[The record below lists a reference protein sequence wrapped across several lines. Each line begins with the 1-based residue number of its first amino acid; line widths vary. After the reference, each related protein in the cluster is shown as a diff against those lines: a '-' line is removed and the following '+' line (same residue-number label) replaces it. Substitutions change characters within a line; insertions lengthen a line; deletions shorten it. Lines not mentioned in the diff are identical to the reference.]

1 MMFDMLAFFF
11 GDLFTPGKIISR
23 FGLIFP
29 IAFIISLLATPVCR
43 KVALRLHV
51 VDYPDDDVKIHAE
64 PTAYLGGI
72 GMLMGLM
79 AGLLVGFF
87 LLFKYRGENPKMLQS
102 SILGFAGRYPDW
114 LILVGIGFGAALA
127 CIVGILD
134 DLLDISPGQKFI
146 GQAIAAAVLIG
157 VGVRPNLT
165 QLFGF
170 IGVPLDPTWNFIL
183 GVPVVLFFIFGAT
196 NSLNLLDGLDGL
208 CAGVTAIIT
217 TAFMLLALM
226 LATWGHSPVGDP
238 VRLILCLA
246 MMGAALGFLPMNRHP
261 ARIFMG
267 DAGSMLLGFVAGTL
281 MLLFAEQFGRW
292 TVASIIIF
300 GLPILDTAVALV
312 RRLLNKRPLFKS
324 DRGHIYDQLMD
335 RGLSLKRTVGIC
347 YLMAGIFALIGLAV
361 SIIRFRYSVV
371 VFLIMFA
378 ISALIVRRYGLL
390 RMPAKSGDS
399 K

>member
-1 MMFDMLAFFF
+1 
-11 GDLFTPGKIISR
+11 
-23 FGLIFP
+23 
-29 IAFIISLLATPVCR
+29 
-43 KVALRLHV
+43 
-51 VDYPDDDVKIHAE
+51 
-64 PTAYLGGI
+64 
-72 GMLMGLM
+72 
-79 AGLLVGFF
+79 
-87 LLFKYRGENPKMLQS
+87 
-102 SILGFAGRYPDW
+102 
-114 LILVGIGFGAALA
+114 
-127 CIVGILD
+127 
-134 DLLDISPGQKFI
+134 
-146 GQAIAAAVLIG
+146 
-157 VGVRPNLT
+157 
-165 QLFGF
+165 
-170 IGVPLDPTWNFIL
+170 
-183 GVPVVLFFIFGAT
+183 
-196 NSLNLLDGLDGL
+196 
-208 CAGVTAIIT
+208 
-217 TAFMLLALM
+217 
-226 LATWGHSPVGDP
+226 
-238 VRLILCLA
+238 
-246 MMGAALGFLPMNRHP
+246 
-261 ARIFMG
+261 MG

-378 ISALIVRRYGLL
+378 ISALMVRRYGLL

>member
-1 MMFDMLAFFF
+1 
-11 GDLFTPGKIISR
+11 
-23 FGLIFP
+23 
-29 IAFIISLLATPVCR
+29 
-43 KVALRLHV
+43 
-51 VDYPDDDVKIHAE
+51 
-64 PTAYLGGI
+64 
-72 GMLMGLM
+72 
-79 AGLLVGFF
+79 
-87 LLFKYRGENPKMLQS
+87 
-102 SILGFAGRYPDW
+102 
-114 LILVGIGFGAALA
+114 
-127 CIVGILD
+127 
-134 DLLDISPGQKFI
+134 
-146 GQAIAAAVLIG
+146 
-157 VGVRPNLT
+157 
-165 QLFGF
+165 
-170 IGVPLDPTWNFIL
+170 
-183 GVPVVLFFIFGAT
+183 
-196 NSLNLLDGLDGL
+196 
-208 CAGVTAIIT
+208 
-217 TAFMLLALM
+217 
-226 LATWGHSPVGDP
+226 
-238 VRLILCLA
+238 

-335 RGLSLKRTVGIC
+335 RSLSLKRTVGIC

-371 VFLIMFA
+371 VFLVVFA